1 MAIMRGAGAMYII
14 TWASSIMWWLRLTW
28 MDAMMHPRNW
38 WRGWWFDQTWG
49 EVNLCKML
57 RIQSFNSFP
66 FLSLNLCPPSSPL
79 FLPRS
84 GERAPWL
91 GLRVCESVCVC
102 VWVYWLGTLFKGI
115 PLCFCVLS
123 CPYLWGGQELFRV
136 KWTLE
141 CVICWWVIHW
151 LNVLGKKYGP
161 YPCGQ
166 PKG

>member
-57 RIQSFNSFP
+57 RIQS
-66 FLSLNLCPPSSPL
+66 LQLLLSSPST
-79 FLPRS
+79 FALPPPLS
-84 GERAPWL
+84 SSLAVEREHHDLVSACV
-91 GLRVCESVCVC
+91 RVCVC

-161 YPCGQ
+161 
-166 PKG
+166 